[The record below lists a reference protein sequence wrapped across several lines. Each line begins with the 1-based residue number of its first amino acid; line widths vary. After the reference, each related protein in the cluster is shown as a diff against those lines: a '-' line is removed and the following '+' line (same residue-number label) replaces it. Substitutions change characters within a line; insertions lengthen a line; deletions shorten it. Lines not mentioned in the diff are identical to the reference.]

1 MTGQDICDFIHE
13 HQLEDAIIYNPDN
26 DEAYN
31 TIRFLSPRD
40 MSEHLDAVTRLNMST
55 GEVILLMVHK

>member
-13 HQLEDAIIYNPDN
+13 HQFEDAIIYNQDN
-26 DEAYN
+26 DDAHN
-31 TIRFLSPRD
+31 MLCFLSPRD